1 MDCVDLDAEVLAAV
15 TVAEGLWLASRANLH
30 VVAVTSDATH
40 TIRPLAVH
48 EPAFRL
54 VSRREFAGKLGD
66 VSGLLRAMAKSL
78 CAPPPFVDMDPP
90 EAGNVINSSWN
101 DGNPDHADYFAST
114 GGISAAEAR
123 AQLSEWVSRCER
135 AAQLLIAAEA
145 LDRKDV

>member
-1 MDCVDLDAEVLAAV
+1 MNYQPRTHPHNEHGQQCAHTLNGV
-15 TVAEGLWLASRANLH
+15 TFGSHKGILGIY
-30 VVAVTSDATH
+30 SDHADF
-40 TIRPLAVH
+40 
-48 EPAFRL
+48 FRIE
-54 VSRREFAGKLGD
+54 SSPGERTED
-66 VSGLLRAMAKSL
+66 VGGLLRAMAKSL

-135 AAQLLIAAEA
+135 AAQLIIAAEA